1 MSKSLGK
8 FLRKVDPIGSRAAT
22 AAGVDPIAAKEKK
35 AKEAAAAAAAAAAA
49 GAPSGAGIQRARALS
64 ERQGDIK
71 SAAAAAGAVRSGNE
85 ADTLGKTVS
94 RKKRS
99 ASAALLGE

>member
-1 MSKSLGK
+1 MSKA
-8 FLRKVDPIGSRAAT
+8 LRKIQRTINPIGAKLIDKS
-22 AAGVDPIAAKEKK
+22 GIDIAAKIEKDK
-35 AKEAAAAAAAAAAA
+35 AALKAAQAAAAA
-49 GAPSGAGIQRARALS
+49 GAPSAGGIRRGIAIA

-71 SAAAAAGAVRSGNE
+71 AAAAAAGAVRSGNE